1 MASHI
6 ARFAIC
12 ADGTAAKVILVPA
25 TEHKCVYRFRRAFRD
40 QAEIDQN
47 IAYLIAACDS

>member
-25 TEHKCVYRFRRAFRD
+25 AEHKCVHSFGGAFRD
-40 QAEIDQN
+40 QAESDQD